1 MREVVKKETVPN
13 LGKKYGTKKPQPPV
27 VNHFKVPK
35 MADLWD
41 EGLHYV
47 RDMKPK
53 VKTIANRSK
62 EVLRPNLDILKI
74 RDDFQKDPNLVRK
87 ISLPVSHIQNP
98 RMKAVLRAPELYF
111 FSHNE
116 NPTKISTTFFATR
129 DALPIPHFRSTK
141 LEYERKSTIHVPTLI
156 DVVKDDL
163 MVLAYK
169 HHFDKSI
176 RVLIYE
182 AKECYA
188 FPSDHPEI
196 TQERGKHIGFVN
208 MLIKA
213 VAVVSSKGEISD
225 KWVGSENSPINP
237 SIVECLIGEAIRRL
251 KGEEIFVFRKVLAL
265 HKENLSYLS
274 TSSKPITET
283 QVHPDDFIPTLID
296 ICKSIKDEA
305 LVKKGYHY
313 LIKGAIAFH
322 VTHQK
327 TEEGLI
333 ETTVYYEIPGTGER
347 RSLRTYSETSKE
359 YFPESFKDI
368 VNEALIGD
376 VTPEEFVENLP
387 QQFSLVLKL

>member
-1 MREVVKKETVPN
+1 M
-13 LGKKYGTKKPQPPV
+13 
-27 VNHFKVPK
+27 
-35 MADLWD
+35 
-41 EGLHYV
+41 
-47 RDMKPK
+47 
-53 VKTIANRSK
+53 
-62 EVLRPNLDILKI
+62 
-74 RDDFQKDPNLVRK
+74 
-87 ISLPVSHIQNP
+87 
-98 RMKAVLRAPELYF
+98 
-111 FSHNE
+111 
-116 NPTKISTTFFATR
+116 
-129 DALPIPHFRSTK
+129 
-141 LEYERKSTIHVPTLI
+141 
-156 DVVKDDL
+156 
-163 MVLAYK
+163 
-169 HHFDKSI
+169 
-176 RVLIYE
+176 IYE

-333 ETTVYYEIPGTGER
+333 DTTVYYEIPGTGER